1 MRQLLRRPAVQTLA
15 PLLLYTVFAAIWM
28 GRGVLV
34 HPATRVLGDAGRDKT
49 ILMWSFL
56 WWPHAIAHAHDPFV
70 ANAIWAPHGVNLA
83 WVTSS
88 PTLSFALAPLSET
101 LGPVFAYNVA
111 ALAAPPLAAW
121 TAFLLARRLTGS
133 VSASFV
139 AGFLFGFSPY
149 VIGQSVGHLNLSFVC
164 LVPLAG
170 LLAVRFFEGSLGPR
184 RFTVL
189 LALVLVLE
197 FGVSTE
203 IFATA
208 TLFTLVV
215 FVLAFFLLDARARLA
230 ALARYT
236 TLAYLAAG
244 VVVTPYLVNA
254 FAYAPAPP
262 RPLTFRHTLDLAN
275 IVFPT
280 ETTWLRPPHSAAI
293 TSTLRGGVAELGGY
307 LGAPLLLI
315 LLLALVR
322 QRGHRVR
329 RGLWLLV
336 LAALAADLLATGA
349 EMTVAGHGI
358 GPGMWRL
365 IRWLPALGEAIPVRL
380 TMYAVLF
387 AALATALWLAQPGR
401 RPWRFVLAG
410 VAVASFL
417 PTPSVAFWRSRVP
430 QPRFFSTPVYRT
442 FIRPGD
448 TALVFPYAERRSWS
462 MLWQAETGFRFS
474 MVGGHVGQTV
484 IPAECRWAGAYESL
498 SGGTP
503 PGGAAGFRAFLLA
516 HHVTVI
522 VVAPGTGTWS
532 KKLIASSLPDV
543 RPVSVADVKVYRLRP
558 GLPSTL
564 PAGAPSLPQR
574 RLRTYLG
581 RGVCGPAPRP
591 TGPAGPAGP
600 AGSPGARLPRPHG

>member
-1 MRQLLRRPAVQTLA
+1 MKRLLRRQEVQTLA
-15 PLLLYTVFAAIWM
+15 PLLLYTGFAALWI
-28 GRGVLV
+28 GRGVLA
-34 HPATRVLGDAGRDKT
+34 HPATTVLGDARRDKA

-56 WWPHAIAHAHDPFV
+56 WWPHAIAHGHDPFH
-70 ANAIWAPHGVNLA
+70 ANVVWAPHGVNLA

-88 PTLSFALAPLSET
+88 PTLSFVLAPFSET

-121 TAFLLARRLTGS
+121 TTFLLARRLTGS

-149 VIGQSVGHLNLSFVC
+149 VIGQSLGHLNLSFVC
-164 LVPLAG
+164 LVPFAG
-170 LLAVRFFEGSLGPR
+170 LLAVRFFEGSLGRR

-189 LALVLVLE
+189 LALVLVLQ
-197 FGVSTE
+197 FGISTE

-208 TLFTLVV
+208 TLFAVIV
-215 FVLAFFLLDARARLA
+215 FVLAFFLLDARARLV

-244 VVVTPYLVNA
+244 VLVTPYLVNA
-254 FAYAPAPP
+254 FAYSSQPP
-262 RPLTFRHTLDLAN
+262 RPIASRYALDLAN

-280 ETTWLRPPHSAAI
+280 KTTWLRPVHSAAV
-293 TSTLRGGVAELGGY
+293 TSTMKGGIVELGGY
-307 LGAPLLLI
+307 LGSTLLFI
-315 LLLALVR
+315 LVLALAR
-322 QRGHRVR
+322 QRSHRVR

-336 LAALAADLLATGA
+336 LAALAADVLATGT
-349 EMTVAGHGI
+349 EMTVAGHAV
-358 GPGMWRL
+358 GPGVWRL
-365 IRWLPALGEAIPVRL
+365 IRRLPALGEAIPVRL
-380 TMYAVLF
+380 TMYAVF
-387 AALATALWLAQPGR
+387 CAALVTALWLVQPGR
-401 RPWRFVLAG
+401 RRWRFLLAG
-410 VAVASFL
+410 VAAAIFL
-417 PTPSVAFWRSRVP
+417 PNPSGALWRSPAP

-442 FIRPGD
+442 YLRPGD
-448 TALVFPYAERRSWS
+448 TALVFPYAERKSWS

-484 IPAECRWAGAYESL
+484 IPAECAWAGAYASL

-503 PGGAAGFRAFLLA
+503 PRGAAGFRAFLLA

-558 GLPSTL
+558 GLPSRL
-564 PAGAPSLPQR
+564 PTGAPPLPHRPLNTSLGQEI
-574 RLRTYLG
+574 
-581 RGVCGPAPRP
+581 CGPP
-591 TGPAGPAGP
+591 TGSRGT
-600 AGSPGARLPRPHG
+600 RRP